1 MTAVQEKEGKNQSSN
16 ETIKWLSKTLGNVT
30 LQITLN
36 QLLIFKIK
44 SFHTLVIT
52 HLSKRYQVTPL
63 NFSKKKDLPKQLH
76 KMLFRD
82 THEPF
87 EMD

>member
-16 ETIKWLSKTLGNVT
+16 ETIKWLSKILGNVT

-52 HLSKRYQVTPL
+52 HLSKRYQVTLL